1 MADPLLTSLCAIC
14 HVSAPKYKC
23 PRCNIQTCSVQCI
36 KKHKAWSECS
46 GERDPTTYVPP
57 AQLRTVAGV
66 NHDYNFLH
74 GLGMSMERTER
85 VFVQDKK
92 IMREEDLRP
101 KTVMQPKWTTGR
113 DGRKRR
119 TMVPRQGGNAEA
131 REKRFERHLAH
142 RLRQLNVHVVC
153 APLGMA
159 RQKENNT
166 TFNRRTGTVNWQVEW
181 LLLDGDDQ
189 SASEHQTQAVPTRIL
204 SKVLEDT
211 PLHRAFQEARSERK
225 KAETGQPRKAMSDER
240 TSEPQEPYTSI
251 WNYLAYPV
259 QEASSGR
266 WVPGRGADAEALA
279 DPTRHEF
286 QFYLAGPP
294 ARSDLPRT
302 VTSLETEDCLRNI
315 LSNTTVREFPT
326 VYVLRSGKTLPAGFT
341 LGPKEA
347 APLWQD
353 KKRAPGPERG
363 GGDQRSSKRQKED
376 SKEIVKTESGSEE
389 GEALEDAAAVD
400 GAGSDGEALE
410 QGEEA
415 AGEEDDEVDEDDG
428 DDSTSSSGTDSESDA
443 VGEVSAAGGARWIP
457 RLKHAL
463 VAEVA
468 LRLPR
473 RQH

>member
-101 KTVMQPKWTTGR
+101 KTA
-113 DGRKRR
+113 
-119 TMVPRQGGNAEA
+119 GGNAEA

-189 SASEHQTQAVPTRIL
+189 FASEHQTQAVPTRIL

-251 WNYLAYPV
+251 WNYLAYP
-259 QEASSGR
+259 
-266 WVPGRGADAEALA
+266 ADL
-279 DPTRHEF
+279 PRHEF

-315 LSNTTVREFPT
+315 LSNTTLHPGAERGGAFV
-326 VYVLRSGKTLPAGFT
+326 AG
-341 LGPKEA
+341 
-347 APLWQD
+347 Q
-353 KKRAPGPERG
+353 KRAPGPERG

-400 GAGSDGEALE
+400 GPGSDGEALE

-428 DDSTSSSGTDSESDA
+428 DDSTSSSGTDSESD
-443 VGEVSAAGGARWIP
+443 
-457 RLKHAL
+457 
-463 VAEVA
+463 
-468 LRLPR
+468 
-473 RQH
+473 